1 MTYRPTSSDPS
12 PVPADSPAL
21 ASRRAWPIAGLV
33 ASAACLP
40 LLAACSPLT
49 VSFTFGADERRVSET
64 EVARDEHRVSGK
76 VALIDVRGTIA
87 EDPTG
92 WLSDGPG
99 IVDSV
104 VAQLNRAEKDSG
116 VRSIILRINS
126 PGGTVTA
133 SDVLYRE
140 VRGFAART
148 KKPVVISMGEI
159 AASGGYYLA
168 LAGDHL
174 VAEPTTL
181 TGSIGVII
189 PTINV
194 HEGLGRLGIRA
205 KNIKSGANKDLI
217 DPLGKPSD
225 EHDAI
230 VQAIVNEFYAK
241 FRSLVVERRT
251 PAGLVVSRLDEL
263 TDGRVVTGATAKD
276 AGLIDD
282 LGGVSEA
289 FAAAKRLAGLD
300 GARLVKY
307 HPVEKPARTPYS
319 TATATAGQG
328 GEPSRNEFNLLRLDT
343 SPTGLTSG
351 AGVYYLWMGW

>member
-1 MTYRPTSSDPS
+1 M
-12 PVPADSPAL
+12 
-21 ASRRAWPIAGLV
+21 
-33 ASAACLP
+33 
-40 LLAACSPLT
+40 
-49 VSFTFGADERRVSET
+49 SET

-104 VAQLNRAEKDSG
+104 VAQLKKAEKDSG
-116 VRSIILRINS
+116 VRSVILRINS

-140 VRGFAART
+140 LRGFANRT

-168 LAGDHL
+168 LAGDHV

-205 KNIKSGANKDLI
+205 KNIKSGPNKDLI

-230 VQAIVNEFYAK
+230 VQGIVNEFYAK

-251 PAGLVVSRLDEL
+251 PAGLAASRLDEL
-263 TDGRVVTGATAKD
+263 TDGRVITGAAAKD
-276 AGLIDD
+276 AGLVDE
-282 LGGVSEA
+282 LGGVNEA
-289 FAAAKRLAGLD
+289 FTAAKRLAGLD

-307 HPVEKPARTPYS
+307 HPTEKPARTPYS
-319 TATATAGQG
+319 IATADAGHAS
-328 GEPSRNEFNLLRLDT
+328 EPARNEFNLLRLDA
-343 SPTGLTSG
+343 SPAAMAGG